1 MPRTPRH
8 LIWSSYHRVTR
19 QPGDKTEALH
29 QSGVEL
35 ATRVSNVA
43 RQSEASGRGP
53 LELGSRLA
61 EEAALHGALR
71 ANGDLR

>member
-19 QPGDKTEALH
+19 QPEDKTEALH

-43 RQSEASGRGP
+43 RQSDASGRGP
-53 LELGSRLA
+53 FELGSRLA
-61 EEAALHGALR
+61 EESWPGR
-71 ANGDLR
+71 RTQGRR